1 MQILLWVR
9 IGYDNVSCLQNQTC
23 FASDHMTNGVV
34 YIRMLGNKLL
44 KWVLKF
50 IHGQLISMF
59 FPKIAPFS
67 L

>member
-1 MQILLWVR
+1 MQIFLWVH
-9 IGYDNVSCLQNQTC
+9 IGYDNVSCLQNQMC
-23 FASDHMTNGVV
+23 FASDHMTHDLV

-59 FPKIAPFS
+59 SPKIATFS